1 MVQIVGWGNYMK
13 SLIIAGLFFLVAIA
27 IFVHQFI
34 TYGILWEWSDL
45 SHEGWIIMFVFSG
58 IALVA
63 FKKG

>member
-1 MVQIVGWGNYMK
+1 MK